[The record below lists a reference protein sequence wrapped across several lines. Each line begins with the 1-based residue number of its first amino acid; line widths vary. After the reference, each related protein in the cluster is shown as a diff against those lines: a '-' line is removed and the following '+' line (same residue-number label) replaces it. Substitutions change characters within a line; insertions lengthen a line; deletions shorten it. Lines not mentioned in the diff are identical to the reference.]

1 MKSKILLL
9 FFIPCISFAQT
20 GINTTDP
27 RTTLDVNGAVTHRQV
42 SFTVASNAA
51 SINTE
56 TSLASITGTAT
67 GTVAVT
73 AYTPTINGH
82 VLTISN
88 NTTGGFSATFS
99 GTTILNGQAVGFIY
113 TNGAWKTTLGTS
125 IIATEIY
132 NSDDTLTGNRTID
145 LGSNNLTFTGTG
157 VTRKAEFQAPVGLG
171 FAKDTRK
178 GIATI
183 YVDSSGDVYGM
194 EKLSAAQ
201 TGTTDALRVF
211 TSNFVSSP
219 PHLAFGK
226 YTNATAFTEYGR
238 FTNGG
243 IFGIATTAPTSTLQV
258 NGSIANSITV
268 ISGDLTLNNTH
279 KTVIIPLAS
288 GFTVTLPVAAAVP
301 SRIYTI
307 VNNTV
312 GAKTIGSYIKLDGSS
327 VNTIDPSS
335 CVEVQSNGTSW
346 YQIR

>member
-9 FFIPCISFAQT
+9 FFITYFSFAQT

-27 RTTLDVNGAVTHRQV
+27 RTTLDVNGAVTNREV

-51 SINTE
+51 NINTQ

-73 AYTPTINGH
+73 AFTPTINGH
-82 VLTISN
+82 ILTISN

-99 GTTILNGQAVGFIY
+99 GTTILNGQAVLFVY
-113 TNGAWKTTLGTS
+113 TNGAWKTTLGSSAT
-125 IIATEIY
+125 ATEIY
-132 NSDDTLTGNRTID
+132 NSNGTLTGNRMVTM
-145 LGSNNLTFTGTG
+145 GANNLTFSGSG
-157 VTRKAEFQAPVGLG
+157 RPEFQAPVGLG
-171 FAKDTRK
+171 FAKDTHR
-178 GIATI
+178 GIAAVYDAST
-183 YVDSSGDVYGM
+183 GDAYGI
-194 EKLSAAQ
+194 EKVSAAQ

-211 TSNFVSSP
+211 TSNVGSAY
-219 PHLAFGK
+219 LAFGK
-226 YTNATAFTEYGR
+226 YTNATAFTEHGR

-243 IFGIATTAPTSTLQV
+243 IFGIATTAPTSTLHV
-258 NGSIANSITV
+258 TGSVANSITV
-268 ISGDLTLNNTH
+268 ITGDLTLDNTH

-288 GFTVTLPVAAAVP
+288 AFTITLPVAAAVP
-301 SRIYTI
+301 SRIYSI

-327 VNTIDPSS
+327 VSTINASS
-335 CVEVQSNGTSW
+335 CVEVQSDGTNW

>member
-9 FFIPCISFAQT
+9 FFITYFSFAQT

-27 RTTLDVNGAVTHRQV
+27 RTTLDVNGAITHRQV

-51 SINTE
+51 NINTQ

-82 VLTISN
+82 ILTISN

-99 GTTILNGQAVGFIY
+99 GTTILNGQAVLFVY
-113 TNGAWKTTLGTS
+113 TNGAWKTTLGSSAT
-125 IIATEIY
+125 ATEIY
-132 NSDDTLTGNRTID
+132 NSNGTLTGNRTVTM
-145 LGSNNLTFTGTG
+145 GVNNLTFSGSG
-157 VTRKAEFQAPVGLG
+157 KADFLAPVPVGLP
-171 FAKDTRK
+171 KDTRM
-178 GIATI
+178 GLATL
-183 YVDSSGDVYGM
+183 YTASTGDAFGL
-194 EKLSAAQ
+194 EKVSAAQ

-211 TSNFVSSP
+211 TSNVGTAN
-219 PHLAFGK
+219 LAFGK

-238 FTNGG
+238 FTNAGN
-243 IFGIATTAPTSTLQV
+243 FGIATNAPTSTLQV

-268 ISGDLTLNNTH
+268 ISADLTLNDTH

-288 GFTVTLPVAAAVP
+288 AFTITLPVAAAVP
-301 SRIYTI
+301 SRIYSI

-327 VNTIDPSS
+327 VTTINASS
-335 CVEVQSNGTSW
+335 CVEVQSDGTNW